1 MAGGSLTIQG
11 DTWFKMQSI
20 AERVLC
26 WVAAVSAA
34 NVANVQAQMSP
45 GGGKFAIRIPEES
58 FGGATLVLK
67 RGGTNLVAGYVA
79 GSNIIVDAANGQSIS
94 QNVNGCPASTNQ
106 PTTTGSPPVILNV
119 GNVSRAVTVNYAN
132 VAAAG
137 TVNIYWGDGTATL
150 AAAESGSPTHTYPD
164 TGTWRLRIE
173 DVSDPTQFAD
183 FTIQI

>member
-1 MAGGSLTIQG
+1 MAGGSLTITG

-34 NVANVQAQMSP
+34 NVPLVQAQMSP
-45 GGGKFAIRIPEES
+45 GGAKFAIRVPEEA

-67 RGGTNLVAGYVA
+67 RGGTNLVSGYVA
-79 GSNIIVDAANGQSIS
+79 GSNIVYDAGNGQSIG

-106 PTTTGSPPVILNV
+106 PTTTGTPPVVLNV
-119 GNVSRAVTVNYAN
+119 GAVNRAVTVNYAN
-132 VAAAG
+132 VGSGG
-137 TVNIYWGDGTATL
+137 TVNIYWGDGTTTL
-150 AAAESGSPTHTYPD
+150 AAAETGSPTHTYPD